1 MLGDMTI
8 TGSKFGLVGFSAIL
22 LVVAA
27 FGIRPASL
35 YEREFWVASN
45 AEFRG
50 WGSGFGVWGLG
61 FRVWSLG
68 FGVWGLGFGVWG
80 LGFGV

>member
-8 TGSKFGLVGFSAIL
+8 IGSKSWLGGFSAIL

-35 YEREFWVASN
+35 YEREFRVASN
-45 AEFRG
+45 AEFR
-50 WGSGFGVWGLG
+50 
-61 FRVWSLG
+61 
-68 FGVWGLGFGVWG
+68 VWGLGFGVWG